1 MNLADGF
8 DAFACVIRN
17 AIVKLAESQPRAER
31 ARAFVTEMY
40 AWPAVSAKWLHA
52 YTPDAI
58 ATAAASGAG

>member
-40 AWPAVSAKWLHA
+40 AWPAVRMKWLNA
-52 YTPDAI
+52 YAPNESVVADAR
-58 ATAAASGAG
+58 GAY